1 MGLSLAHMLR
11 AIQFQEIWYLPQNHS
26 VAELEHSYYNK
37 LYEVDR
43 YNRI

>member
-26 VAELEHSYYNK
+26 VAELNIPLNEIYDI
-37 LYEVDR
+37 DR